1 MSKNESSPSYSSIT
15 FGQECK
21 KASNA
26 TSFTRGICI
35 LIGAMSSFL
44 AIVFAVIAFGQGYGG
59 VFLSSL
65 AIVPV
70 LLVAGASL
78 IAFGTITIEQRKQ
91 TALLAL
97 QTWET
102 QRINSPDISQYLSR
116 N

>member
-1 MSKNESSPSYSSIT
+1 MN
-15 FGQECK
+15 F
-21 KASNA
+21 
-26 TSFTRGICI
+26 
-35 LIGAMSSFL
+35 LL
-44 AIVFAVIAFGQGYGG
+44 AIVFAVIAVSQGYGG

-65 AIVPV
+65 AIAPV

-78 IAFGTITIEQRKQ
+78 IAFRTITNEQKKQ

-102 QRINSPDISQYLSR
+102 QRINSPDIGQYLSR